1 MNPSIRLLTKFTRPE
16 RYCHFAFAKGLLA
29 TGWVERDNYFLGI
42 KRISFSANST
52 EDEIILDLG
61 QNTVSFLS
69 LKVPPSFNSLQ
80 VQEFSLMTILC
91 DHMVLLSSSQGL
103 YLYRI
108 PELVPTPQN
117 RACPI
122 HRATPIATYDE
133 YLSETSGEHI
143 WNSLCSHHVGRQS
156 TLAFSDD
163 YKCSL
168 VILPPSG
175 QNSKNFAKHS
185 FDTFI
190 SHGPSRAV
198 WLRECTDNAGNT
210 VLGGSAHST
219 KPDNYFGYARLK
231 RSKAPDPLH
240 APRIPLGMQIEEI
253 EDMSWDEESGRISIV
268 CLIDGSRNLLLVD
281 LV

>member
-1 MNPSIRLLTKFTRPE
+1 
-16 RYCHFAFAKGLLA
+16 
-29 TGWVERDNYFLGI
+29 
-42 KRISFSANST
+42 
-52 EDEIILDLG
+52 
-61 QNTVSFLS
+61 
-69 LKVPPSFNSLQ
+69 
-80 VQEFSLMTILC
+80 MTILC

-108 PELVPTPQN
+108 PELVPTPHN
-117 RACPI
+117 RACSTI
-122 HRATPIATYDE
+122 CATPIATYNKN
-133 YLSETSGEHI
+133 LPGTSGERI

-163 YKCSL
+163 YKCRL

-175 QNSKNFAKHS
+175 QNSNNFAKHN

-198 WLRECTDNAGNT
+198 WLRECPDNSGNT
-210 VLGGSAHST
+210 VLGGSVHST
-219 KPDNYFGYARLK
+219 KPDNYFGYARLE
-231 RSKAPDPLH
+231 RSRAPDPLR
-240 APRIPLGMQIEEI
+240 ASRIPLEMQIEEI

-268 CLIDGSRNLLLVD
+268 CLIDGSRSLLLVD